1 MHRSL
6 SRRRFLAGSAAAAAG
21 LALPS
26 RRAFARRP
34 ADRLGIGV
42 IGVAGRGGANLDAV
56 SRENVLALCDVDENN
71 LAGAAARFPKAG
83 TFVDYREMLELEGL
97 DAVVVSA
104 PDHSH
109 APPAIRAMKK
119 GLHVYCE
126 KPLAHTVAE
135 ARRMAELASEKG
147 LVTQMGTQIHAGDNY
162 RRVVELIRA
171 GAIGPVS
178 EVHVWCGKTWSGGER
193 PTDRPP
199 VPKGL
204 HWDLWLGPAPE
215 RPYHSAYH
223 PAGWRRWWDFGGGTL
238 GDMACHYMDLPWWA
252 LELSAPTS
260 VEATGPPV
268 HPETTPPDLT
278 VRYEHPAAGDR
289 PALSLTWYDGRA
301 RPEVLEELDLQ
312 SWGSGV
318 LFIGERGHLVADY
331 GRCVLGP
338 ESDFEGFQRPD
349 PIIPPSIGHHAEW
362 IEACKNGGSTTCDFQ
377 YSGALSE
384 AVLLGN
390 VAYRVGE
397 RIEWE
402 GAKLRVTNSEK
413 AQALVSKE
421 VREGWES

>member
-193 PTDRPP
+193 PTDHQRFLDDKKRLAVAMTAPAQLDQVLDQGILQAGDARGTGVHDRSRP
-199 VPKGL
+199 
-204 HWDLWLGPAPE
+204 
-215 RPYHSAYH
+215 
-223 PAGWRRWWDFGGGTL
+223 
-238 GDMACHYMDLPWWA
+238 
-252 LELSAPTS
+252 LSASAPPTD
-260 VEATGPPV
+260 PPASL
-268 HPETTPPDLT
+268 DLT
-278 VRYEHPAAGDR
+278 VHMARAASD
-289 PALSLTWYDGRA
+289 SGRI
-301 RPEVLEELDLQ
+301 R
-312 SWGSGV
+312 SS
-318 LFIGERGHLVADY
+318 
-331 GRCVLGP
+331 
-338 ESDFEGFQRPD
+338 S
-349 PIIPPSIGHHAEW
+349 
-362 IEACKNGGSTTCDFQ
+362 
-377 YSGALSE
+377 
-384 AVLLGN
+384 
-390 VAYRVGE
+390 
-397 RIEWE
+397 
-402 GAKLRVTNSEK
+402 
-413 AQALVSKE
+413 
-421 VREGWES
+421 